1 MGDSRKAYQEKRN
14 GAQGRIRTTDT
25 RIFSLTNRLDI
36 AYLFVS
42 LGQTWDIVRLP
53 VVDDRRGRR
62 AQQRRLESRG
72 LGLAGRVVLR
82 EQVTVDLPGEGHRGV
97 PHGVADRQRHRPE
110 IGRASCRER
119 VCQDGWLSVM
129 AE

>member
-62 AQQRRLESRG
+62 AQQRRLEIRG
-72 LGLAGRVVLR
+72 LGLAGRVALR
-82 EQVTVDLPGEGHRGV
+82 EPVTVALQGQGHSGV
-97 PHGVADRQRHRPE
+97 PHGLADPPAHHPAAHAHLTVLPR
-110 IGRASCRER
+110 
-119 VCQDGWLSVM
+119 
-129 AE
+129 

>member
-1 MGDSRKAYQEKRN
+1 MSRIFCRRAAKYLKRN

-72 LGLAGRVVLR
+72 DRKEHTSELQSLMRTSYAVFGLKK
-82 EQVTVDLPGEGHRGV
+82 T
-97 PHGVADRQRHRPE
+97 
-110 IGRASCRER
+110 
-119 VCQDGWLSVM
+119 
-129 AE
+129 